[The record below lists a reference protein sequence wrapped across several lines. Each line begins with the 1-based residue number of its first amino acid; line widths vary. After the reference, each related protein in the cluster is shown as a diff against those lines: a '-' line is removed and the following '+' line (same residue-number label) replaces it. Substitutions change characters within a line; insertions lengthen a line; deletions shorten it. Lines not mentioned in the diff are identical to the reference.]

1 MYIQGRQTY
10 CVYREN
16 VYNRLHFNVYTE
28 KYTLDMIVAWKS
40 RAENGRQ
47 KILGG

>member
-1 MYIQGRQTY
+1 MY

-28 KYTLDMIVAWKS
+28 KYTLDIVFAWKS
-40 RAENGRQ
+40 RAESGKMKDSNLFGP
-47 KILGG
+47 